1 MESKSDETRVS
12 STITLPSV
20 PYHEIVILMVGHGC
34 DIIDETVSVR
44 NVINRIKRDDEL
56 FYEHVTPIY
65 IAQTSHG
72 CNNNVTSEYNVS
84 LANAV
89 FRSKMN
95 LKKQIDMYK
104 SEFNPSIDSRK
115 FNIKDPNYLSVT
127 KAGINHKY
135 VIYPNSSKKEDVE
148 KELPYLGIHVIKNTM
163 PFDINIWKKKV
174 TPPFFG
180 NVSNWKLEDKALI
193 SLQNISSSPAQL
205 PEALHSSLKPV
216 EGVPYSKYFC
226 YLHDIYYT
234 VFKWYIDIFS
244 LPFIKG
250 QDMSPLVITVIDAS
264 CRGSCEI
271 TREAA
276 LARPIDLNVDEYI
289 LRYISKNKPDYL
301 PIAMA
306 RPSKLGLI
314 YKYLK
319 TIETLLFEINV
330 ERDTNGLPPLPYSI
344 YTYLNINPDTY
355 EDLELPALTRQPSY
369 KESIS
374 TNAHLNKLPFFDTE
388 YDFTKGKKS
397 KRKRVKSQLK
407 K

>member
-1 MESKSDETRVS
+1 
-12 STITLPSV
+12 
-20 PYHEIVILMVGHGC
+20 
-34 DIIDETVSVR
+34 
-44 NVINRIKRDDEL
+44 
-56 FYEHVTPIY
+56 
-65 IAQTSHG
+65 
-72 CNNNVTSEYNVS
+72 
-84 LANAV
+84 
-89 FRSKMN
+89 
-95 LKKQIDMYK
+95 
-104 SEFNPSIDSRK
+104 
-115 FNIKDPNYLSVT
+115 
-127 KAGINHKY
+127 
-135 VIYPNSSKKEDVE
+135 
-148 KELPYLGIHVIKNTM
+148 
-163 PFDINIWKKKV
+163 
-174 TPPFFG
+174 
-180 NVSNWKLEDKALI
+180 
-193 SLQNISSSPAQL
+193 
-205 PEALHSSLKPV
+205 
-216 EGVPYSKYFC
+216 
-226 YLHDIYYT
+226 
-234 VFKWYIDIFS
+234 
-244 LPFIKG
+244 
-250 QDMSPLVITVIDAS
+250 MSPLVITVIDAS